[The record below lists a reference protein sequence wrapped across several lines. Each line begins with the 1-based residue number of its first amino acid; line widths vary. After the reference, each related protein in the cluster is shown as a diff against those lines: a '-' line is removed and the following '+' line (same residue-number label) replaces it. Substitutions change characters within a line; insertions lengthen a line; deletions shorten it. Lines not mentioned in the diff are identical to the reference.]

1 MMSPLMEVSE
11 LQKNYDLK
19 PNPQPDINT
28 PEEVKRDQPLAVG
41 TDNFITRSRQTIKNI
56 LDGSDHRLFVVVGP
70 CSIHDPKA
78 ALEYAYRLKE
88 LAYQL
93 GDTLYIV
100 MRVYFEKP
108 RTTIGWKGLIN
119 DPSLDGSFKVNDG
132 LSIARQLLIDIT
144 DLNLPVATEAL
155 DPISAQYTQ
164 DLVTWS
170 AIGARTTESQ
180 THRELASGLPSPV
193 GFKNGTDG
201 NFNVAI
207 NAIKSSEQTHC
218 FLGINS
224 EGRVSVVRT
233 DGNKDTHIVLRGGGG
248 KPNHDPANVALCEKM
263 FLEQNIQPRIMIDCS
278 HVNSQ
283 NNHLNQPLLIDD
295 VSQQILAGNKSIKG
309 LMIESNLYS
318 GSQPLTKNL
327 SELRYGVSITDQC
340 IGWKETE
347 YCLRKMQKEL
357 KHILQKRQVSG

>member
-1 MMSPLMEVSE
+1 MNSLMEISE
-11 LQKNYDLK
+11 LQQSYTVKSESQLH
-19 PNPQPDINT
+19 INT
-28 PEEVKRDQPLAVG
+28 PEEVKRAQPLAA
-41 TDNFITRSRQTIKNI
+41 DAESFIARSRQTIRNI
-56 LDGSDHRLFVVVGP
+56 LGGSDHRLFVVVGP

-78 ALEYAYRLKE
+78 AIEYAYRLKE

-93 GDTLYIV
+93 GDTLYLV

-119 DPSLDGSFKVNDG
+119 DPSLDGSFKVNEG

-180 THRELASGLPSPV
+180 THRELASGLSSPV

-201 NFNVAI
+201 NFGVAI

-218 FLGINS
+218 FLGINN
-224 EGRVSVVRT
+224 EGRVSVVHT

-248 KPNHDPANVALCEKM
+248 KPNYDPENVALCEKM
-263 FLEQNIQPRIMIDCS
+263 FLEQGIKPKIMIDCS

-283 NNHLNQPLLIDD
+283 NNHLNQPLLIND
-295 VSQQILAGNKSIKG
+295 VTQQILASNKSIKG
-309 LMIESNLYS
+309 LMIESNLHS

-327 SELRYGVSITDQC
+327 SALRYGVSITDQC

-347 YCLRKMQKEL
+347 NYLRKMHKAL
-357 KHILQKRQVSG
+357 KHVLQKRQISC